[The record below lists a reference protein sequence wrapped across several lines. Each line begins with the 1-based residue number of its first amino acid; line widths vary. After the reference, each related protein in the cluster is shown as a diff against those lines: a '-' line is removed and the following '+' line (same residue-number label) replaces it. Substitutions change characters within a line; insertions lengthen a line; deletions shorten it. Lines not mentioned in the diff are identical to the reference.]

1 MGPFDAAL
9 LASALVITTPIL
21 LAALGEVISERA
33 GVLNVGLEGMI
44 LAGAFFGFLAAW
56 QLDSRVAGVVAGIL
70 AGVLLAVVMAL
81 LTVEAKTDQ
90 IVAGVGLNIL
100 AIGITT
106 FAFDEIFSSRGQV
119 TLGDVGPL
127 EIPGL
132 SDLGGIGHALFA
144 QDVVVYLTFLLV
156 PAVAILLR
164 RTRWGLAIRS
174 VGEKPGAADTAG
186 ISVRRVRW
194 MATLTAG
201 ALAGLAGAYLSV
213 VQLGIFR
220 QEMSAGR
227 GFLALTAV
235 IFGRWR
241 PVGVAGACLLFGAAD
256 ALQLRLQT
264 SGSVPSEVWVLVVV
278 GGAAALAYALVRG
291 RQGRLDL
298 RRIATGAVALV
309 IGVALLV
316 GAPSVS
322 LPSQLWLALP
332 ALLALTALAVAG
344 GRARM
349 PTALTIPYRRGER

>member
-56 QLDSRVAGVVAGIL
+56 QLDSRVAGVAIGVL
-70 AGVLLAVVMAL
+70 AGLLLAAVMAL
-81 LTVEAKTDQ
+81 LTIEAKTDQ

-100 AIGITT
+100 AVGITT
-106 FAFDEIFSSRGQV
+106 FAFDQIFGSRGQV
-119 TLGDVGPL
+119 TLGNVGVL

-132 SDLGGIGHALFA
+132 SQLGGIGRALFA
-144 QDVVVYLTFLLV
+144 QDVIVYFTFLLV
-156 PAVAILLR
+156 PLLAFLMK
-164 RTRWGLAIRS
+164 RTRWGLAVRS
-174 VGEKPGAADTAG
+174 AGEKPAAADTAG

-201 ALAGLAGAYLSV
+201 SLAGLAGAYLSV
-213 VQLGIFR
+213 IQLGIFR

-235 IFGRWR
+235 IFGRWH
-241 PVGVAGACLLFGAAD
+241 PAGVAAACLLFGGAD

-264 SGSVPSEVWVLVVV
+264 SSSVPSEVWIVIAVTGIAFAAYVLTRSRARRADR
-278 GGAAALAYALVRG
+278 GSLAAATVAALV
-291 RQGRLDL
+291 
-298 RRIATGAVALV
+298 
-309 IGVALLV
+309 GVALLV
-316 GAPSVS
+316 TAPSIS
-322 LPSQLWLALP
+322 LPPQLWLALP
-332 ALLALTALAVAG
+332 ALLALLALAMTG
-344 GRARM
+344 SRARM
-349 PTALTIPYRRGER
+349 PGALTIPYRRGER